1 MADIQTHLR
10 ELGVLVGIKNKINN
24 LGYTSNSITTNDFCE
39 IIDSILPVNKHPLYN
54 NIRIIAFSK
63 SERDII
69 DNAFTLA
76 KVIVEKLNF
85 TSLDSA
91 DWYGYES
98 GKDEPYDIK
107 INDKYFSLKEDSFI
121 LENMGLYKLLNC
133 FTGSKYKRGKRHI
146 FEDYAP
152 TEYNHWFDITW
163 QCLLSYL
170 SANGNLWTYTNPKN
184 TNKQAK
190 ISIVSNDVLLEYF
203 DEEEHKISKLPIKS
217 SFKEFKR
224 KTTPDIRE
232 GGFSKFINEQL
243 RSNSAYNEA
252 QRQCAIV
259 ASDALA
265 NELMAN
271 LNYKAGIARF
281 LRMHK
286 NSYYYAKTTSSGVEL
301 YEVPSANEI
310 DSTIKITSIVGSVP
324 SKQANIL
331 TTVKNIKTEKTLVL
345 RNECR
350 FSHGQFNGT
359 PEAKLYYEQGGSLD
373 VIYNKI

>member
-146 FEDYAP
+146 F
-152 TEYNHWFDITW
+152 
-163 QCLLSYL
+163 
-170 SANGNLWTYTNPKN
+170 
-184 TNKQAK
+184 
-190 ISIVSNDVLLEYF
+190 
-203 DEEEHKISKLPIKS
+203 
-217 SFKEFKR
+217 
-224 KTTPDIRE
+224 
-232 GGFSKFINEQL
+232 
-243 RSNSAYNEA
+243 
-252 QRQCAIV
+252 
-259 ASDALA
+259 
-265 NELMAN
+265 
-271 LNYKAGIARF
+271 
-281 LRMHK
+281 
-286 NSYYYAKTTSSGVEL
+286 
-301 YEVPSANEI
+301 
-310 DSTIKITSIVGSVP
+310 
-324 SKQANIL
+324 
-331 TTVKNIKTEKTLVL
+331 
-345 RNECR
+345 
-350 FSHGQFNGT
+350 
-359 PEAKLYYEQGGSLD
+359 
-373 VIYNKI
+373 